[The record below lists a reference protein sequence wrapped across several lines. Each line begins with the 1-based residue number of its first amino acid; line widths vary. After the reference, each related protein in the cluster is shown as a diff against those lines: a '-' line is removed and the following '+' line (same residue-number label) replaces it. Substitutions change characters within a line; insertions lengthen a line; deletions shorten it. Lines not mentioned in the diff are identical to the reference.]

1 MPEDRG
7 TRLEAG
13 AREWRTLR
21 GVRFVVIAVM
31 VIRDR
36 WAVLQAFGLGATDD
50 NMRMTQVRALL
61 EGQGWYDLRQYR
73 LNPPFGADIHWSR
86 LVDLPIAGLKLL
98 LTPFVGGRSAEIVA
112 VVVAPLLP
120 MLVALIALSVTVRR
134 LVDGS
139 AFVIVLLLIL
149 CAGSTR
155 GMWAPLRLDHHGW
168 QLAMLALSLAA
179 LTDPRRARGG
189 VLLGLATALSLAIGL
204 EMLLYLA
211 LAGGI

>member
-1 MPEDRG
+1 MPV
-7 TRLEAG
+7 A
-13 AREWRTLR
+13 
-21 GVRFVVIAVM
+21 
-31 VIRDR
+31 
-36 WAVLQAFGLGATDD
+36 GLGKAKNMGELDGLEKHWRWLILLFWLIFVTLFLVSRSPQIGAFALGDTDD
-50 NMRMTQVRALL
+50 NMRMMQVRALL

-168 QLAMLALSLAA
+168 Q
-179 LTDPRRARGG
+179 
-189 VLLGLATALSLAIGL
+189 
-204 EMLLYLA
+204 
-211 LAGGI
+211 